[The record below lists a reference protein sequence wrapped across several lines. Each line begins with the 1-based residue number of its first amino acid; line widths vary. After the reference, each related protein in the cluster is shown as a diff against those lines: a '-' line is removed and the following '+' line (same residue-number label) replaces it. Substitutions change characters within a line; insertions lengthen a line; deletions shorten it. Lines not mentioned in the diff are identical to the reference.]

1 MPHAVCKAL
10 LGTFAVCAVL
20 CFASCASKPKMSGGP
35 IPAPER
41 ASAAK
46 AREYALDAQR
56 AERAGDVERAITLY
70 QQSVQTAPD
79 LHWSIWN
86 NLGLLLMKRFEYPG
100 AGAAF
105 RTAAEF
111 PGSGSVPLE
120 NLGLLYHETGHDEQ
134 ALSTFID
141 AIGRNPRSVD
151 AHRGALRASKRL
163 RVVDDAALRRV
174 EAALLIESDPMWR
187 DILMREK
194 VTLESRLENQAAAS
208 TRVR

>member
-1 MPHAVCKAL
+1 M
-10 LGTFAVCAVL
+10 LGTFAVCAAL
-20 CFASCASKPKMSGGP
+20 CLASCASKPTSAGP
-35 IPAPER
+35 IPPPER
-41 ASAAK
+41 ASASK
-46 AREYALDAQR
+46 AREFALDAQR
-56 AERAGDVERAITLY
+56 AERAGDIERAITLY

-79 LHWSIWN
+79 MHWSIWN
-86 NLGLLLMKRFEYPG
+86 NLGLLLMQRYEYPG

-111 PGSGSVPLE
+111 PGSGSIPLE

-134 ALSTFID
+134 ALAAFIE
-141 AIGRNPRSVD
+141 AIARNPRSVD

-163 RVVDDAALRRV
+163 RLVDDAALQRV
-174 EAALLIESDPMWR
+174 EAALQVEADQTWR

-194 VTLESRLENQAAAS
+194 ITLKSRLEDHAAAN